1 LAFVVKTFFREKQAM
16 SKLKPIQHLAQR
28 MGIFITGGEWAMSLP
43 GEERRNLV
51 RYWFDGLFASASDTI
66 PINYLTLYLL
76 ALGATGS
83 QVGLFTAL
91 TSLAAAACLLP
102 GALLVERYGHRKE
115 ITVWFGGGLARLA
128 LLVLAFLP
136 LGFTGQV
143 LIWIVILL
151 AVIRSAAGNIAFP
164 AWMSITGDIVPQE
177 GRGRYFG
184 SRNFVM
190 GIAAILIT
198 YLVGEFITRVGA
210 PQGYQLSLVLAFGVG
225 MISTYFF
232 SSIKDQHAGQPVHS
246 SMRVSLPEIWKD
258 LRASPV
264 FLSFCFSSALWNF
277 SINVAG
283 PFFNVYMVQNLNFTA
298 AMVGLTVVATSIT
311 KLLIQRKV
319 GEISDRWGHGRVQ
332 LVCMFII
339 PILPFVWI
347 FITQLWQVVVLNL
360 VGGVMWG
367 AFELVSFNFLL
378 QLTPDAVR
386 ARYSAIF
393 QIVVTVALAG
403 GAALGS
409 SIILWWGYTGIFLV
423 SALGRIVAAL
433 FFLRLMDSLRQRD
446 EAAGQPAAVTETVDS
461 L

>member
-1 LAFVVKTFFREKQAM
+1 
-16 SKLKPIQHLAQR
+16 
-28 MGIFITGGEWAMSLP
+28 MSLP
-43 GEERRNLV
+43 DEGRRNLT
-51 RYWFDGLFASASDTI
+51 RYWFDGLFAAASDTI

-115 ITVWFGGGLARLA
+115 ITVWFGGGMARFA
-128 LLVLAFLP
+128 LLALAFLP
-136 LGFTGQV
+136 FGFTGQL
-143 LIWIVILL
+143 LIWVVILL
-151 AVIRSAAGNIAFP
+151 SVIRSAAGNLAFP

-190 GIAAILIT
+190 GIAAILMT
-198 YLVGEFITRVGA
+198 YLVGEFITRVGS
-210 PQGYQLSLVLAFGVG
+210 PQGYQLSLMLAFGVG
-225 MISTYFF
+225 MFSTYFF
-232 SSIKDQHAGQPVHS
+232 SSIRDQQAGQPVHS
-246 SMRVSLPEIWKD
+246 SMSVSLPDIWKD
-258 LRASPV
+258 LRAAPL
-264 FLSFCFSSALWNF
+264 FLSFCFASALWNF

-283 PFFNVYMVQNLNFTA
+283 PFFNVYMVQDLKFTA
-298 AMVGLTVVATSIT
+298 AMVGITIVSTSIS
-311 KLLIQRKV
+311 KMVVQKKV
-319 GEISDRWGHGRVQ
+319 GEISDRWGPGRVQ
-332 LVCMFII
+332 MVCMFLI
-339 PILPFVWI
+339 PILPLTWI

-360 VGGVMWG
+360 LGGFLWG

-378 QLTPDAVR
+378 QLTPDALR

-423 SALGRIVAAL
+423 SAFGRIAAAL
-433 FFLRLMDSLRQRD
+433 FFLWLMGNLHKRT
-446 EAAGQPAAVTETVDS
+446 AATGGPASANG
-461 L
+461 